1 MKKNNKGFTLIEI
14 IIAIGLIVAIGV
26 SSVIIFTRDNSD
38 EAIKREEKIIS
49 AATVFTDSSSVIDI
63 NILEETGR
71 TFITVGQLIDDGY
84 LSDDVIG
91 TKDDLGN
98 EIVRDTKIAVFV
110 EPDNKLLY
118 YSFNSSIKESLVIV
132 KEDKTIELKKD
143 VDPPLKVKDLVYNKY
158 LRAYDSENKDVT
170 KDVTYKIYE
179 DKGNNNLEHIE
190 KYDDKEVY
198 FDTKH
203 IKNYI
208 IKYSYSNTLDGKIL
222 TAAINVKVNGT
233 YTVNLDIENT
243 NKPNGQFNKGDNVEL
258 TIEPTKN
265 YIYDSENF
273 TCKDN
278 NSGNNIDFQI
288 ANNIITIENI
298 NTDIVCTG
306 AYKKNVRYINFSVTN
321 GSIAEVTDGINSSNK
336 VEVIYNKTVK
346 IKFNPLNQNYINST
360 VTCNNKTYSLSN
372 NVLTLSNVTS
382 DMTCNVT
389 FSIPTYSLYISV
401 SNGTYNGKTS
411 QYITLNKGDS
421 KEFNITPTN
430 GYIYD
435 RYSCSTGVTFNTSN
449 NKLSVTNIDSN
460 QHCYIYYMEDNLYT
474 RVSRKIYNRH
484 DPVYIK
490 YGNYTWIAYDL
501 TYDNKLYVNGIKM
514 ILDRTA
520 GTTSFSKE
528 ACCDTGVCTYENNNF
543 INNYIGTVLKNFYN
557 GLPSSR
563 SSVLIESTYDTG
575 YYTIDYNWNTL
586 ENHTGD
592 RTATSVIGMIE
603 GKDVWII
610 TNYEPFYENTYD
622 KFTWTTS
629 LAYQYGT
636 TYGLLGL
643 KLKNKQAGVQNW
655 NVYELVNTSYFPG
668 YYFYSQKGYV
678 YPPDKNYYYRPV
690 IVMDKNVKVKS
701 GEGTKA
707 NPYVVE

>member
-14 IIAIGLIVAIGV
+14 IIAIGLIVVIGV

-110 EPDNKLLY
+110 EPDNKLLH
-118 YSFNSSIKESLVIV
+118 YSFNSTIGSSLVIV
-132 KEDKTIELKKD
+132 KEDKTIVLDKNESLTVKD
-143 VDPPLKVKDLVYNKY
+143 VVYNKY
-158 LRAYDSENKDVT
+158 LRAYDSKNNNVT
-170 KDVTYKIYE
+170 KDVTYKIYNE
-179 DKGNNNLEHIE
+179 D
-190 KYDDKEVY
+190 DDLVY
-198 FDTKH
+198 SGGYNDENTNDIFDTKY
-203 IKNYI
+203 IKNFK
-208 IKYSYSNTLDGKIL
+208 IKYSYTDTDSTLEEIMDV
-222 TAAINVKVNGT
+222 NVNGK
-233 YTVNLDIENT
+233 YSVKLNINNT
-243 NKPNGQFNKGDNVEL
+243 NSPEGEFIKGETATL
-258 TIEPTKN
+258 TITPNTHFV
-265 YIYDSENF
+265 YDKTNF

-430 GYIYD
+430 GYIYNSF
-435 RYSCSTGVTFNTSN
+435 SCGTGVTFNTSN

-460 QHCYIYYMEDNLYT
+460 KYCYIYYKEDNLYT
-474 RVSRKIYNRH
+474 RVSGKIYNWH

-501 TYDNKLYVNGIKM
+501 THDNKLNVTGIKM

-543 INNYIGTVLKNFYN
+543 ISNYIGTVLKNFYN

-603 GKDVWII
+603 GKDVWMI

-636 TYGLLGL
+636 IYGLLGL
-643 KLKNKQAGVQNW
+643 KLKNEQAGGQNW
-655 NVYELVNTSYFPG
+655 NVYELVNTSYFPY
-668 YYFYSQKGYV
+668 YYFYTQNGYV

-690 IVMDKNVKVKS
+690 IVMDRNVKVKS